1 MLCES
6 MKVMLPVEPKAL
18 PDGMRTA
25 AGSIKTECEENHGSR
40 IPEARS
46 GLRSAGTIKKEK
58 SRSFRCAGAQ
68 ERAWQPGARGT
79 SGGEMCES
87 GCEFHEAA

>member
-1 MLCES
+1 

-58 SRSFRCAGAQ
+58 SRSFRCAGHK
-68 ERAWQPGARGT
+68 RGRGNPELVELLGDRK
-79 SGGEMCES
+79 SVV
-87 GCEFHEAA
+87 

>member
-1 MLCES
+1 ME
-6 MKVMLPVEPKAL
+6 
-18 PDGMRTA
+18 
-25 AGSIKTECEENHGSR
+25 AGSQKR
-40 IPEARS
+40 APVYEA
-46 GLRSAGTIKKEK
+46 LEQLKKEK